1 MFTRSI
7 PRWVEPAVLWIL
19 RLVTAAMLALDA
31 YLHVD
36 QAFRYEPN
44 RDNGISQGDLFR
56 IEAGAASFAA
66 LAVLVLTW
74 RTAWA
79 LVGWAL
85 AIVVAASAFGA
96 VMIYTHYDIGPLG
109 PLPDMYEPFWYTEK
123 TQAAVAEGIATG
135 AAVLGF
141 TLTAVPAWIR
151 RRRRVASRH
160 SESAARVPDHA
171 SGRTR

>member
-1 MFTRSI
+1 MFTRV
-7 PRWVEPAVLWIL
+7 PLWAEPAVLWVL
-19 RLVTAAMLALDA
+19 RLGTAAMLALDA

-74 RTAWA
+74 RTAWS

-96 VMIYTHYDIGPLG
+96 VMIYTHYDVGPLG
-109 PLPDMYEPFWYTEK
+109 PLPDMYEPFWYSEK
-123 TQAAVAEGIATG
+123 TQAATAEGIATG
-135 AAVLGF
+135 AAVIGF
-141 TLTAVPAWIR
+141 ALTAVPAWIR
-151 RRRRVASRH
+151 RRRRAESRPG
-160 SESAARVPDHA
+160 SRAGRVPDRVGGQA
-171 SGRTR
+171 R